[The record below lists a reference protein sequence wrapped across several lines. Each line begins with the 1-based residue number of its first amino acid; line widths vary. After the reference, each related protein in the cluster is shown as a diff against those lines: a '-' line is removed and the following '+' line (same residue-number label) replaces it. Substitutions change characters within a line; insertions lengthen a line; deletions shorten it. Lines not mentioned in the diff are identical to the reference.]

1 MPFHTANF
9 ARRWLPAGV
18 LFLAAL
24 CVFSIG
30 TALAQ
35 APEPTI
41 RDASLQLWP
50 EYDDPGLLVIFSGD
64 FGDTVT
70 FPREVAFPL
79 PSGARGIQATEKQA
93 DGQLINEAWQTVD
106 GNLVYTLP
114 GPGFHIEYYLDRPPS
129 GDQREIAY
137 SFQTPYAIDSLD
149 VRVQQP
155 ARATDFSMTPPAESA
170 SVSADGLTYSMLQKV
185 NLKPDEKLDI
195 VLDYTKTDQGFS
207 QPASAPDTTSLA
219 AEALSQPA
227 VAPADSF
234 ASWLPWLLIG
244 IGLVA
249 LAAAAVYWFSRGRVA
264 PAAAE
269 AGAHGRQG
277 ATRRPAPTPGPANQA
292 LPSYCTQCGRQ
303 FRPEDRFCASC
314 GAPR

>member
-1 MPFHTANF
+1 MPSHIANL
-9 ARRWLPAGV
+9 ARRWVPAGV
-18 LFLAAL
+18 LLLAAL
-24 CVFSIG
+24 CVAAIG
-30 TALAQ
+30 PALAQ
-35 APEPTI
+35 EPDPTI
-41 RDASLQLWP
+41 RDATLQLWP

-70 FPREVAFPL
+70 FPHEVAFPL
-79 PSGARGIQATEKQA
+79 PAGARGIQATEKQA
-93 DGQLINEAWQTVD
+93 DGQLINQAWQTVN

-114 GPGFHIEYYLDRPPS
+114 GPGFHIEYYIDRPPS

-137 SFQTPYAIDSLD
+137 SFQVPYAIDSLD

-155 ARATDFSMTPPAESA
+155 ARATGFSMTPAAESTT
-170 SVSADGLTYSMLQKV
+170 VEADGLTYSLLQKA

-195 VLDYTKTDQGFS
+195 VLDYTKTDLGLS
-207 QPASAPDTTSLA
+207 QPASAPDTTLPA

-227 VAPADSF
+227 AAPSASF
-234 ASWLPWLLIG
+234 GSWLPWLLIG
-244 IGLVA
+244 IGLAA

-264 PAAAE
+264 PATAE
-269 AGAHGRQG
+269 AGTHGRQS

-303 FRPEDRFCASC
+303 FRPEDRFCANC